1 MVNCMKLK
9 EIIVFAVILILDMVS
24 KFAVQSTM
32 ALGESIDIIP
42 GFFRITYAQN
52 TGAAWSMLEG
62 QMIFF
67 YLITLAAIIGFGWY
81 LWKTDR
87 SQTWTR
93 IATVMILAGAVGN
106 LIDRVAF
113 QYVRDFL
120 DFIIFGYDFPI
131 FNVADMALCIGV
143 GLLILITLLQP
154 EGEKTDGK

>member
-1 MVNCMKLK
+1 MKLK
-9 EIIVFAVILILDMVS
+9 EFLIFAAILIVDMVS

-32 ALGESIDIIP
+32 ALGESIEIIP
-42 GFFRITYAQN
+42 GFFSITYARN

-67 YLITLAAIIGFGWY
+67 YIITLAAIIGFGWFLY
-81 LWKTDR
+81 KTAKD
-87 SQTWTR
+87 QVWTR

-154 EGEKTDGK
+154 EGENRNGK